1 MKGVEICG
9 SGERDIK
16 IHASLSEVSQIF
28 SHFALV
34 SNEREVMLPC
44 FLTSVVSAEI
54 KYLVLHAGMI
64 LVREKT

>member
-44 FLTSVVSAEI
+44 G
-54 KYLVLHAGMI
+54 K
-64 LVREKT
+64 R

>member
-1 MKGVEICG
+1 MIIGNE
-9 SGERDIK
+9 K
-16 IHASLSEVSQIF
+16 IPT
-28 SHFALV
+28 
-34 SNEREVMLPC
+34 PC